1 MSKFQLALLFI
12 FGFFI
17 VVAVAVF
24 SLYRGSSGASATIQ
38 VWGSIPASEFDF
50 FLNEQQLNQVD
61 ALTYVYTE
69 KTPET
74 LQAEFTEALAR
85 GQGPDLVIISQSDF
99 WSARAKL
106 LLIPYASVSEKDFK
120 NSFAEGGEIFLSPE
134 GVYALPLAIDPLVMY
149 YNRDLISSAGIASP
163 LAYWDEIYA
172 TATLLT
178 KRDGAG
184 NITQSTIALG
194 EARNTPRYKEIL
206 SLLFLQ
212 AGTPVTGFVGTD
224 LRSLLSVNP
233 GLPIMPAE
241 AALDFYTQF
250 ANPTK
255 PYYSWNRTL
264 PEAQTHFASGESA
277 YYLGLMS
284 ELSVIK
290 RKSPTLNFSV
300 ATVPQSRVSGR
311 SITSGRVYGVAISRG
326 TRNPAVAL
334 EAGLQLVS
342 RDNALALVEILGLSP
357 ARRDLLST
365 KPRET
370 LGSVFYS
377 SALQTRAWVDP
388 NPVGTSA
395 VFQEAVESVTSGR
408 ARTSGAV
415 NTASRGLEALI
426 K

>member
-24 SLYRGSSGASATIQ
+24 SLYRGSSSSSAVIQ
-38 VWGSIPASEFDF
+38 VWGSITASEFNL

-61 ALTYVYTE
+61 ALSYVYTE
-69 KTPET
+69 KAPET

-106 LLIPYASVSEKDFK
+106 LPIPYGSVSERDFK
-120 NSFAEGGEIFLSPE
+120 NTFAEGGEIFLSPE

-149 YNRDLISSAGIASP
+149 YNRDLLSSAGIANPFS
-163 LAYWDEIYA
+163 YWDEIYA
-172 TATLLT
+172 IAATLT
-178 KRDGAG
+178 KRDPAG
-184 NITQSTIALG
+184 NIAQSTIALG
-194 EARNTPRYKEIL
+194 EARNIPRYKEIL

-212 AGTPVTGFVGTD
+212 AGTPVTGFVGTE
-224 LRSLLSVNP
+224 LRSLLATNP

-250 ANPTK
+250 ANPTR

-277 YYLGLMS
+277 YYLGLES
-284 ELSVIK
+284 ELPVIR
-290 RKSPTLNFSV
+290 RKSPTLNFGV
-300 ATVPQSRVSGR
+300 VTVPQSRVSGR

-326 TRNPAVAL
+326 TKNASVAL
-334 EAGLQLVS
+334 QAGLQLVS
-342 RDNALALVEILGLSP
+342 RDNALALVNILGLSP
-357 ARRDLLST
+357 ARRDLLSV
-365 KPRET
+365 KPS
-370 LGSVFYS
+370 GAFGPIFYD

-388 NPVGTSA
+388 NPAGTSA
-395 VFQEAVESVTSGR
+395 LLQEAVESVTSGR

-415 NTASRGLEALI
+415 NTASRALEALI
-426 K
+426 R